1 MGAARALGSKAGIM
15 MMPGMMPGMGG
26 GGPQGLDATMG
37 LGGERTKGEDVR
49 RANVTAAVAIANIVK
64 SSLGPVGLDKMLLDD
79 VGDITI
85 TNDGATILSLLE
97 VEHPAAKILVELA
110 GLQDSEVGDG
120 TTSVVIVAA
129 ELLKRANDLMK
140 YKIHPTSIISGFRL
154 AMREA
159 CKYVKD
165 NLAVDSAALG
175 REVLMSACATT
186 MSSKLLAPE
195 SEFFGNM
202 VVDAVLAVRSED
214 PFTGKVNYPIKG
226 INILKKQGKGV
237 KDSFLVDGFGLNC
250 VRACEGMPKI
260 IKGAKIALL
269 DYNLNKY
276 RTPMGVEVVI
286 KDPAELEA
294 VRAREAEITKR
305 RIQCIL
311 DTGANVILTT
321 KGIDDYSL
329 KFLVEG
335 GVMGVRRCLKAD
347 LKRIAKATGG
357 RLVESL
363 ATLEG
368 DEAFDPDCLG
378 HADEVMQERVCDDE
392 MIYIKGTKVPQSGTI
407 VLRGPSCYYLD
418 EAHRTITDCLNAVK
432 RVLESGS
439 VVPGGGAVEAAVSIY
454 LENFATQLGSR
465 EQLAIAEFAQAL
477 LVIPKTLAMNAAQ
490 DSIELCA
497 KLCAIHNQSQA
508 DPQKRNLQNRGLDLV
523 QGKIRDN
530 LAHGVVEPAMSKVKQ
545 LQFATEAAVT
555 ILRIDD
561 SVKIAPE
568 QPQGQGGMGM

>member
-1 MGAARALGSKAGIM
+1 
-15 MMPGMMPGMGG
+15 MMPGMGG
-26 GGPQGLDATMG
+26 PQPAGPQGMDAAMG
-37 LGGERTKGEDVR
+37 LGGERSRGDDVR
-49 RANVTAAVAIANIVK
+49 QANVTAAVSIANIVK

-79 VGDITI
+79 VGEITI
-85 TNDGATILSLLE
+85 TNDGATILQLLE

-120 TTSVVIVAA
+120 TTSVVILAA
-129 ELLKRANDLMK
+129 ELLKRASDLIK
-140 YKIHPTSIISGFRL
+140 FKIHPTSIISGYRL

-159 CKYVKD
+159 CKYVQE
-165 NLAVDSAALG
+165 NLAVDSTGLG
-175 REVLMSACATT
+175 REVLMNASATT

-214 PFTGKVNYPIKG
+214 PFTGKIKYPIKG
-226 INILKKQGKGV
+226 INVLKKQGKGV
-237 KDSFLVDGFGLNC
+237 KDSFLVNGFGLNC

-260 IKGAKIALL
+260 VKNAKIALL

-276 RTPMGVEVVI
+276 RAPMGVEVVI
-286 KDPAELEA
+286 KDPKELEA
-294 VRAREAEITKR
+294 VRDREAEITKR
-305 RIQCIL
+305 RIQLII
-311 DTGANVILTT
+311 DAGANVILTT

-329 KFLVEG
+329 KFLVEA

-357 RLVESL
+357 KLVESL

-368 DEAFDPDCLG
+368 DEAFDVENIG
-378 HADEVMQERVCDDE
+378 TAESVMQERVADDE
-392 MIYIKGTKVPQSGTI
+392 MLYIRGTTVRQSGTI

-454 LENFATQLGSR
+454 LENFATTLGSR

-477 LVIPKTLAMNAAQ
+477 LVIPKTLAMNAAK
-490 DSIELCA
+490 DAIELTA
-497 KLCAIHNQSQA
+497 KLTAIHNSSQS
-508 DPQKRNLQNRGLDLV
+508 DPEKRNLQNRGLDLV
-523 QGKIRDN
+523 SGKIRDN
-530 LAHGVVEPAMSKVKQ
+530 LKAGVVEPAMSKVKQ

-561 SVKIAPE
+561 SVKLAAE
-568 QPQGQGGMGM
+568 GQPGM

>member
-1 MGAARALGSKAGIM
+1 
-15 MMPGMMPGMGG
+15 MPGMMPGMGG
-26 GGPQGLDATMG
+26 AQGGPQGLDAAMG
-37 LGGERTKGEDVR
+37 LGGERTKGDDVR
-49 RANVTAAVAIANIVK
+49 QANVTAAVAIANVVK
-64 SSLGPVGLDKMLLDD
+64 TSLGPVGLDKMILDD
-79 VGDITI
+79 VGEITI
-85 TNDGATILSLLE
+85 TNDGATILQLLE

-129 ELLKRANDLMK
+129 ELLKRASDLIK
-140 YKIHPTSIISGFRL
+140 FKIHPTSIISGFRL

-159 CKYVKD
+159 CKYVQD
-165 NLAVDSAALG
+165 NLAVDTSGLG
-175 REVLMSACATT
+175 RDVLMNACKTS

-202 VVDAVLAVRSED
+202 VVDAVLAVKSED
-214 PFTGKVNYPIKG
+214 PFTGQVRYPIKG
-226 INILKKQGKGV
+226 VSILKKQGKGV
-237 KDSFLVDGFGLNC
+237 KDSFLVNGFGLNC
-250 VRACEGMPKI
+250 VRAAEGMPKI
-260 IKGAKIALL
+260 VKNAKIALL

-276 RTPMGVEVVI
+276 RAPMGVEVVI
-286 KDPAELEA
+286 TDPAELEA
-294 VRAREAEITKR
+294 VRRKEADITKK
-305 RIQCIL
+305 RIQLIL

-368 DEAFDPDCLG
+368 EEEYDPDCLG
-378 HADEVMQERVCDDE
+378 HADEVAQERVADDE
-392 MIYIKGTKVPQSGTI
+392 MIYIRGTKVRQSGTI
-407 VLRGPSCYYLD
+407 ILRGPSCYYLD

-454 LENFATQLGSR
+454 LENFATTLGSR

-490 DSIELCA
+490 DAIELTA
-497 KLCAIHNQSQA
+497 KLCAVHNASQSV
-508 DPQKRNLQNRGLDLV
+508 PEKRSHQTKGLDLV
-523 QGKIRDN
+523 TGKIRDN
-530 LAHGVVEPAMSKVKQ
+530 LAAGVVEPAMSKIKQ

-561 SVKIAPE
+561 SVKLQPE
-568 QPQGQGGMGM
+568 QQPGM

>member
-1 MGAARALGSKAGIM
+1 M
-15 MMPGMMPGMGG
+15 MMPGMGGMGG
-26 GGPQGLDATMG
+26 GGPQGLDAAIG
-37 LGGERTKGEDVR
+37 LGGERAKGDDVR

-64 SSLGPVGLDKMLLDD
+64 TSLGPVGLDKMLLDD
-79 VGDITI
+79 VGEITI
-85 TNDGATILSLLE
+85 TNDGATILQLLE

-110 GLQDSEVGDG
+110 GLQDQEVGDG

-129 ELLKRANDLMK
+129 ELLKRAADLMK
-140 YKIHPTSIISGFRL
+140 FKIHPTSIISGFRL

-159 CKYVKD
+159 CKYVQD
-165 NLAVDSAALG
+165 NIPVDSASLG
-175 REVLMSACATT
+175 REVLMNACATT
-186 MSSKLLAPE
+186 MSSKLLSPE

-214 PFTGKVNYPIKG
+214 PFTGNVKYPIKG
-226 INILKKQGKGV
+226 INILKKQGKGI

-260 IKGAKIALL
+260 VKEAKIALL

-276 RTPMGVEVVI
+276 RPPMGVEVVI

-294 VRAREAEITKR
+294 VRQREAEITKR

-311 DTGANVILTT
+311 DTGVNVILTT

-329 KFLVEG
+329 KFLVEA
-335 GVMGVRRCLKAD
+335 GVMGVRRCLKSD
-347 LKRIAKATGG
+347 LKRIAKSTGG

-368 DEAFDPDCLG
+368 DEAFDPDAIG
-378 HADEVMQERVCDDE
+378 YAEAVMQERVADDE
-392 MIYIKGTKVPQSGTI
+392 MIYIRGTKSKKSGSI

-439 VVPGGGAVEAAVSIY
+439 VVAGGGSVESAVSIY
-454 LENFATQLGSR
+454 LENFANTLGSR

-477 LVIPKTLAMNAAQ
+477 LVIPKTLSMNAAQ
-490 DSIELCA
+490 DAIELTA
-497 KLCAIHNQSQA
+497 KLCAIHNTSQS
-508 DPQKRNLQNRGLDLV
+508 DPEKAHLKFRGLDLV
-523 QGKIRDN
+523 NGKISDN
-530 LAHGVVEPAMSKVKQ
+530 LAHGVVEPAMSKIKQ

-561 SVKIAPE
+561 SVKLQPE
-568 QPQGQGGMGM
+568 QQGQPGM